1 MVFLR
6 SSALALAVGFAL
18 SACEGPVGP
27 EGPQGETGPRG
38 EQGPA
43 GPVGLQGAV
52 GPPGP
57 QGEAGPP
64 GPPGP
69 SGQAG
74 VLVEAALAISSYD
87 EDGWIDI
94 EDSRIG
100 PETFRAAYLKLVFEN
115 GAAAFMPLD
124 YLLILGVSLR
134 PEELELETPFILV
147 GGGWLGIFDP
157 EQLLLGLK
165 DGFPDQTVSLVVLIQ
180 P

>member
-1 MVFLR
+1 MR
-6 SSALALAVGFAL
+6 RIALALAVGMAL

-27 EGPQGETGPRG
+27 EGPQGKTGPRG

-43 GPVGLQGAV
+43 GPTGLQGAV

-57 QGEAGPP
+57 QGDAGPP

-74 VLVEAALAISSYD
+74 VLVEAALDTSSY

-94 EDSRIG
+94 EDPRIV
-100 PETFRAAYLKLVFEN
+100 PETFRAVYLKLVLES
-115 GAAAFMPLD
+115 GAAGFMPLEHI
-124 YLLILGVSLR
+124 LILDASVR

-147 GGGWLGIFDP
+147 GGGWMGIFDP
-157 EQLLLGLK
+157 NQILLALK
-165 DGFPDQTVSLVVLIQ
+165 EGFADAAETVTIAVLIQ